1 MSTNKPPPEKRA
13 EEIINNL
20 PSKPSL
26 VTKTGTALLGT
37 GLAAAAI
44 SQELYVV
51 NEETVI
57 AAGFLVLITF
67 IAKVRPPRTRVCAP
81 AR

>member
-1 MSTNKPPPEKRA
+1 M
-13 EEIINNL
+13 
-20 PSKPSL
+20 PSSGSL
-26 VTKTGTALLGT
+26 ITKTGTILLGT

-57 AAGFLVLITF
+57 AAGFLIIVGAL
-67 IAKVRPPRTRVCAP
+67 ASVRYDAS
-81 AR
+81 